1 MINISLKEIVK
12 SILPKKI
19 IKIFKTNYLDE
30 SSYDIKVINYQV
42 NNCCNSKCV
51 MCNVWKQNDME
62 YLSIDQFK
70 RILAYPLF
78 QKVEHIGITGGEPT
92 LVDDLPEYFR
102 VAINTL
108 PNLQGLS
115 TITNSL
121 LPQKVISSIKEINEL
136 CVANQKDF
144 SVMISLDGV
153 DVIHDNNRGVKGSF
167 NKVQRVVEFLK
178 DMNISFSTGTTITK
192 INVWNLDELLLF
204 LREKDIYGRFRIA
217 EFINRLDNSSNTE
230 NIRNFSDDERYQ
242 LLLFFSK
249 LEHTYEHNEGV
260 NNTYRNIRNMLSGG
274 VRLIGC
280 PYKDKVAVNL
290 DCHGGLAYCAP
301 KSNIIGNLLQKSAS
315 CLYNNNLEHLEY
327 IKKNHC
333 NACIH
338 DYHSSPSLEMV
349 EKIDEEK
356 YWRQF
361 FTVKKFMEHKDSL
374 VITKRFEKSDVYKV
388 LIVGWYGTETVGDKA
403 ILGGILEQ
411 YKAKLPQATFIIS
424 SLYPFVTERTI
435 QELKIDAQIVPVFSS
450 DFFAWASVVNEVVIG
465 GGPLMELEELSLLLW
480 AFYLGKKNNARTIV
494 FGCGIGP
501 LYTEEKINAVTEILG
516 LSDEIYL
523 RDEESINTGNRL
535 IGRSDIKNIGDPAV
549 GFLKRNYLNIKVKEK
564 AGLACFLRELTAEY
578 RGNKSIEEFCEYKQK
593 FEEALALNIINFC
606 DQNGLIPNFYSMHNF
621 VIGNDDRD
629 FNLEFTRKYFSNREF
644 YVENK
649 LSTVDSIVQAM
660 RSSKINLCMR
670 FHSVVFANTL
680 NTDFVAIDYTSGGKI
695 HGYLSDERKAE
706 SMVTLDSIV
715 NNSNAINKNFINR

>member
-1 MINISLKEIVK
+1 MMNTSLKEIVK
-12 SILPKKI
+12 NILPEKF
-19 IKIFKTNYLDE
+19 IKFLKNGYSNE
-30 SSYDIKVINYQV
+30 PSYDIKVINYQV
-42 NNCCNSKCV
+42 NNFCNSKCV
-51 MCNVWKQNDME
+51 MCNVWKQNDMK

-70 RILAYPLF
+70 LVLTDPLF
-78 QKVEHIGITGGEPT
+78 KKVEHIGITGGEPT
-92 LVDDLPEYFR
+92 LVNDLLEYFR
-102 VAINTL
+102 AAIDTL

-136 CVANQKDF
+136 CIAQQKDF
-144 SVMISLDGV
+144 SVMVSLDGV
-153 DVIHDNNRGVKGSF
+153 NAIHDNNRGVRGSF
-167 NKVQRVVEFLK
+167 NKVQQIIEFLK
-178 DMNISFSTGTTITK
+178 DINIPFSTGTTITK
-192 INVWNLDELLLF
+192 ENVWDLDELLLF

-217 EFINRLDNSSNTE
+217 EFINRLDNSNNTE
-230 NIRNFSDDERYQ
+230 TIRNFSDDETYQ

-249 LEHTYEHNEGV
+249 LEYTYERNEGV

-274 VRLIGC
+274 VRLVGC
-280 PYKDKVAVNL
+280 PYKDKIAVNL

-301 KSNIIGNLLQKSAS
+301 KSNIIGNLLQKSAA
-315 CLYNNNLEHLEY
+315 CLYDDNLEHLEY
-327 IKKNHC
+327 IKKNFC

-338 DYHSSPSLEMV
+338 DYHSSPNSEMV
-349 EKIDEEK
+349 QKMDEEK

-361 FTVKKFMEHKDSL
+361 FTVKKFAEHKDSL
-374 VITKRFEKSDVYKV
+374 TVTKTFEKSDVYKV

-411 YKAKLPQATFIIS
+411 YKAKFPHAAFIIS

-450 DFFAWASVVNEVVIG
+450 DFFAWASVVNEVAVG
-465 GGPLMELEELSLLLW
+465 GGPLMELEELSLILW

-501 LYTEEKINAVTEILG
+501 LYTEEKVNAVTEILK

-523 RDEESINTGNRL
+523 RDEESIKTGNKL
-535 IGRSDIKNIGDPAV
+535 TGRFDIKNFGDPAV
-549 GFLKRNYLNIKVKEK
+549 VFLKRNYLNIEVNEKV
-564 AGLACFLRELTAEY
+564 GLACFLRELTAEY
-578 RGNKSIEEFCEYKQK
+578 RGNKSMEEFFEYKQK

-606 DQNGLIPNFYSMHNF
+606 EQNGLIPRFYSMHNF
-621 VIGNDDRD
+621 AIGNDDRD

-644 YVENK
+644 YVENR
-649 LSTVDSIVQAM
+649 LSTIDNIVQAM
-660 RSSKINLCMR
+660 KSSKMNLCMR

-680 NTDFVAIDYTSGGKI
+680 NTDFVAIDYTNGGKI
-695 HGYLSDERKAE
+695 YGYL
-706 SMVTLDSIV
+706 LDKEKLSHMCTMDLILQ
-715 NNSNAINKNFINR
+715 NNNVLISKYN